1 MSKFSSTVK
10 VGDLNDFIAPSQAC
24 VVSLQGTKLDAA
36 PPADLQ
42 VLLYAIQLPHMHAC
56 QLHGA

>member
-10 VGDLNDFIAPSQAC
+10 VGDLNDFIAPAQAC
-24 VVSLQGTKLDAA
+24 VVSLQGKKLEAA

-42 VLLYAIQLPHMHAC
+42 VA
-56 QLHGA
+56 